1 MRAAAPHALVL
12 LAFSGL
18 TVFQTWPVARDW
30 RTHLVGGTN
39 DTLMN
44 AWHMWWMRQA
54 LWVHPHNPFQT
65 PLLHHPL
72 GAQLYWHTLAPIK
85 TAWGAV
91 LLGFLTADQAYNW
104 VFLATFVAAGY
115 TSWLLLRY
123 LLGRGGFGPLL
134 AALGAFAGACA
145 FDFSRYHLCQAFA
158 HLNLSSVEGIPFYL
172 LCFFRY
178 LDDGGRKHL
187 WGAALAAL
195 YVALCDYYYLAYVA
209 TFSALWVVGAC
220 WSKGGVFR
228 LATLRDPTVRRALW
242 VGAAAALCCS
252 PLLAALGAH
261 AFPAPV
267 NTMHGDS
274 DYYVDAMGLLGPDR
288 FSAFAGT
295 LASWKTTVEKLPG
308 NTEENGFFLGYLTV
322 ALALFGLVRGIPDG
336 RRWAMLGLFY
346 LVLSFGIH
354 LSVDGKTDLPPQYLV
369 GMFALLAL
377 VTAPLRTAGPRR
389 DMAIFLTLATIF
401 VAKVPITVNGS
412 VWMTHV
418 PMPYALFKS
427 VVPFFSRGG
436 MPNRFELLTVL
447 AMSVMVAFGAAHLG
461 RLASKLSLPVGAA
474 VALGLAV
481 VPNIEFLSAPF
492 PMMKVGDTLPI
503 FDIFRNEPEGVAI
516 FTDAAVTSEY
526 EQTRYGK
533 PISHAHLSRVP
544 VAEMDLINGRLWKV
558 LGNNEDLTRPV
569 RPLEQAA
576 MRAYLA
582 DHHFKYYLCH
592 YVSADR
598 DKFVTGVLGGEPFYK
613 DQYVEAFKFPYVK

>member
-1 MRAAAPHALVL
+1 MIEPAPAGPLAEPAPAPGPVPAPPTAKWPRLRAAAPHALVL

-65 PLLHHPL
+65 PFLHHPL

-104 VFLATFVAAGY
+104 VFLATFVATGY
-115 TSWLLLRY
+115 TSWLLFRY

-288 FSAFAGT
+288 FSAYAGT

-377 VTAPLRTAGPRR
+377 ATAPLRTAGPRR
-389 DMAIFLTLATIF
+389 DVAIFLTLATDLRGQIPHHRQRLG
-401 VAKVPITVNGS
+401 VAGTRPPALCALQERGAVLQPRRHAQS
-412 VWMTHV
+412 VRVAHRPGHV
-418 PMPYALFKS
+418 GDGGVRRRAPGPPGEQ
-427 VVPFFSRGG
+427 VVAPRGRGG
-436 MPNRFELLTVL
+436 RARPRR
-447 AMSVMVAFGAAHLG
+447 GA
-461 RLASKLSLPVGAA
+461 
-474 VALGLAV
+474 
-481 VPNIEFLSAPF
+481 
-492 PMMKVGDTLPI
+492 
-503 FDIFRNEPEGVAI
+503 
-516 FTDAAVTSEY
+516 
-526 EQTRYGK
+526 
-533 PISHAHLSRVP
+533 
-544 VAEMDLINGRLWKV
+544 
-558 LGNNEDLTRPV
+558 
-569 RPLEQAA
+569 
-576 MRAYLA
+576 
-582 DHHFKYYLCH
+582 
-592 YVSADR
+592 
-598 DKFVTGVLGGEPFYK
+598 
-613 DQYVEAFKFPYVK
+613 